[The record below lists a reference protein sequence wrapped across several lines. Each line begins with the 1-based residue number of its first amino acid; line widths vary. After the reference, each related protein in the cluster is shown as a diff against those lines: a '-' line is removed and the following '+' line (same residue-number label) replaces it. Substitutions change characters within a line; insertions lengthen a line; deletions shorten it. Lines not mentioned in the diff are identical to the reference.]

1 MLRHS
6 YTTWEKVIGLLVPDR
21 LPISISAAD
30 DGTLIVKSPDGVQRF
45 VETEPLVFR
54 EVDGDAVLIFREDA
68 QGNIKYAYGDSTMAF
83 EKQAWYELPLFH
95 YVLFTTCMLLFLSVI
110 IAALVSFFVNRRR
123 TDRPPQPGLARVA
136 RWVLGG
142 VAVLSLAFVALF
154 VIATP
159 DAKVLTGEASLLNVL
174 GFISIPLAVLANG
187 AVVFTMLAWKNHY
200 RRLAG
205 RLHYTLGTLAAVG
218 FVWFLSYW
226 NLLGMI

>member
-1 MLRHS
+1 
-6 YTTWEKVIGLLVPDR
+6 
-21 LPISISAAD
+21 
-30 DGTLIVKSPDGVQRF
+30 
-45 VETEPLVFR
+45 
-54 EVDGDAVLIFREDA
+54 
-68 QGNIKYAYGDSTMAF
+68 
-83 EKQAWYELPLFH
+83 
-95 YVLFTTCMLLFLSVI
+95 
-110 IAALVSFFVNRRR
+110 
-123 TDRPPQPGLARVA
+123 
-136 RWVLGG
+136 VLGG